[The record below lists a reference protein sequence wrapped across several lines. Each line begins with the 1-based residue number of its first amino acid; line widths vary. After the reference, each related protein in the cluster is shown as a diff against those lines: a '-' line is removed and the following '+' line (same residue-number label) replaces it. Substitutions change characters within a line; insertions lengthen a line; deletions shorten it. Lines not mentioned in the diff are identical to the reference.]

1 MTEITLINALSAL
14 VTLGMGLVF
23 FYVIWRHYVVDV
35 TRQDLFELRDQLFD
49 LAAEGKLEFNS
60 NRYKTLRRIFNA
72 NIRFTHELDWVHIL
86 AFYFAAKFKK
96 KGVITKNAMHV
107 MHLVNTIDDEKTR
120 HEVMKI
126 MTKMHLVTAWHL
138 FRTSF
143 VLLLLTPV
151 VVILVAFFALSAKL
165 LYKTPR
171 KFETLINA
179 RAYSIL

>member
-1 MTEITLINALSAL
+1 MTEITLISALSAL
-14 VTLGMGLVF
+14 MTLGIGLVF
-23 FYVIWRHYVVDV
+23 FYVVWRHYAIDV
-35 TRQDLFELRDQLFD
+35 TRQHLFELRDQLFD
-49 LAAEGKLEFNS
+49 LAAEGKLEINS
-60 NRYKTLRRIFNA
+60 ERYKTLRRIFNA

-86 AFYFAAKFKK
+86 AFYMAAGLKK

-107 MHLVNTIDDEKTR
+107 MHLVSTINDEKTR

-138 FRTSF
+138 FRTSL

-151 VVILVAFFALSAKL
+151 AAVLIAFFTLSAKL

-171 KFETLINA
+171 KFEALINA